1 MKKLFVII
9 IIASA
14 MASCQ
19 KENVTANN
27 SNTTEDRV
35 ATPPKTV
42 ADAFTANFGNL
53 KVSEWKLRNDGTWR
67 AHFTKDGKAWEATF
81 SAAGDL
87 LKSEPA

>member
-1 MKKLFVII
+1 MKKFLAII
-9 IIASA
+9 LIAAA
-14 MASCQ
+14 MTSCQ

-27 SNTTEDRV
+27 AATEDRI
-35 ATPPKTV
+35 ATPPKSV
-42 ADAFTANFGNL
+42 SDAFAANFGNL
-53 KVSEWKLRNDGTWR
+53 AVSEWKLRSDNTWK